1 MRDPQAWANAINA
14 KPVRRLKPL
23 EAKAIRTL
31 GLEKTATSEEIKAK
45 YKELV
50 KKHHPD
56 ANGGDRTSEE
66 IFREVIQAHK
76 ILKSAGMV

>member
-1 MRDPQAWANAINA
+1 MRDPDAWARAQSQ

-23 EAKAIRTL
+23 ESKAMRTL
-31 GLEKTATSEEIKAK
+31 GLKDDATSDDVKTR

-66 IFREVIQAHK
+66 RFRDVIQAYQL
-76 ILKSAGMV
+76 LKTAGLC

>member
-1 MRDPQAWANAINA
+1 M
-14 KPVRRLKPL
+14 
-23 EAKAIRTL
+23 RTL
-31 GLEKTATSEEIKAK
+31 GLKDTAEADDIKTR

-66 IFREVIQAHK
+66 RFRDVIQAYQL
-76 ILKSAGMV
+76 LKTAGLC